1 MSIRTFILLLFLIGF
16 CSAEMIPAQDSRSR
30 EVQKLLYKIE
40 EGISSGSVDKFSSYF
55 GNRTYLSLS
64 NGANGY
70 FSANQS
76 YYVIKD
82 YLSIYQPV
90 SFRFTNIVSDSNNP
104 FSAGSLRYNNK
115 GVRGNS
121 TVFVTLQLI
130 DNQWYIS
137 QITIN

>member
-1 MSIRTFILLLFLIGF
+1 MSVRTFILIFFFLGLN
-16 CSAEMIPAQDSRSR
+16 CSETIIAQETRSK

-40 EGISSGSVDKFSSYF
+40 DGLASGSVDKFSGYF
-55 GNRTYLSLS
+55 GNRNYLSLS
-64 NGANGY
+64 NGSNGY

-82 YLSIYQPV
+82 YLSIYQPIT
-90 SFRFTNIVSDSNNP
+90 FKFTNIVSDSNTP
-104 FSAGSLRYNNK
+104 FAAGSLRYNNN
-115 GVRGNS
+115 GVRGNA

>member
-1 MSIRTFILLLFLIGF
+1 MRIRNIILLFFFIGF
-16 CSAEMIPAQDSRSR
+16 VSVLMLHAQDSRNR
-30 EVQKLLYKIE
+30 EVQRLLYKIE

-76 YYVIKD
+76 YYVMKD

-90 SFRFTNIVSDSNNP
+90 SFKFTNIVSDSNNP
-104 FSAGSLRYNNK
+104 FSAGSLRYNNQ
-115 GVRGNS
+115 GVRGNA

-130 DNQWYIS
+130 DNQWFIS